1 MHITVS
7 IITQQP
13 KAVIIP
19 FLAGIRGS
27 ICVDFP
33 QERPSS
39 QIFFV
44 FFVALNLLSYN
55 CASEQVK
62 SGDEKSAK
70 GNSKEIFGFIVII
83 FTFPAA
89 YYTFF
94 SYLSLVAQDKILSDL
109 ANQPPKLT
117 INEVRNLYYEVPNLC
132 FTSRSMD
139 EIVGKYYYENK
150 KYDQAIK
157 YLDKGSAASPYVMYS
172 EFLKSK
178 VYYDTNQMDSAFKYA
193 NMAFFNRPR
202 VKDFYQT
209 LIAVSVKKGDS
220 ATIAKAFHLFSK
232 YRPKEPD
239 AWNLYIKGSF
249 YIKNVATPA
258 LIAAADSALKLFPA
272 NKDLTDTRNELMNSK
287 K

>member
-1 MHITVS
+1 LLGYS
-7 IITQQP
+7 ID
-13 KAVIIP
+13 A
-19 FLAGIRGS
+19 FFN
-27 ICVDFP
+27 FP

-44 FFVALNLLSYN
+44 FFAALNLLSYHLAIAKTN
-55 CASEQVK
+55 TGSEK
-62 SGDEKSAK
+62 PAK

-83 FTFPAA
+83 LTFPAA
-89 YYTFF
+89 YYTLF

-109 ANQPPKLT
+109 ASQPPKLT
-117 INEVRNLYYEVPNLC
+117 INEVRNLYYDVPNLC

-178 VYYDTNQMDSAFKYA
+178 VYYDMNQMDSAFKYA

-209 LIAVSVKKGDS
+209 LIAVSLKKGDS
-220 ATIAKAFHLFSK
+220 ATIANAFRLFSK
-232 YRPKEPD
+232 YRPNDPD

-249 YIKNVATPA
+249 YIKNIATPS

-272 NKDLTDTRNELMNSK
+272 NKELTDTRNELMNSK